1 MARWVLSFLQTLKHT
16 GNFFYQDHSVYP
28 NFGGTVLDEEEA
40 NNIARAL
47 GNNSAVIL
55 QNHGLLT
62 VGHTVDEATYLYGAL
77 DRQCHGNLLTDCRPQ

>member
-1 MARWVLSFLQTLKHT
+1 MYVTTFIEAIARYQVTNRINV

-40 NNIARAL
+40 GHIAKAL

-77 DRQCHGNLLTDCRPQ
+77 DRLCHGKR

>member
-1 MARWVLSFLQTLKHT
+1 VHQLVNANDV

-40 NNIARAL
+40 NNIANAL

-77 DRQCHGNLLTDCRPQ
+77 DRLCHGN

>member
-1 MARWVLSFLQTLKHT
+1 MAPQVVQKLLAADMAIT
-16 GNFFYQDHSVYP
+16 GNFFYKDHSVYP

-40 NNIARAL
+40 SHIAEAL

-77 DRQCHGNLLTDCRPQ
+77 DRLCHGT